1 MAAPKAT
8 TSSGF
13 SSSCTGLPKNA
24 ATACFTA
31 GVRVEPPTIM
41 TSSIFSA
48 FKFASLSAFW
58 QHAKVSANLGCISS
72 SNFCLLMAN
81 IMPFKLSLNKFWLPR
96 AFLASSAFRRRP
108 CANSWFSLRLFKSS
122 LFSCTQ

>member
-31 GVRVEPPTIM
+31 GVRVEPPTII
-41 TSSIFSA
+41 TLSIFSG
-48 FKFASLSAFW
+48 FKFASRRAYR
-58 QHAKVSANLGCISS
+58 QHANVSANLGCISS

-81 IMPFKLSLNKFWLPR
+81 GMPFKLSLNKFWLPK
-96 AFLASSAFRRRP
+96 AFFASSAFRRRP
-108 CANSWFSLRLFKSS
+108 CTNSWFSLRLLRSS
-122 LFSCTQ
+122 LFSVIQ